1 MELKNVLKKN
11 CMCILQ
17 STDKNEALM
26 ELIRL
31 LVESGEIHDI
41 EKTKEQI
48 LYRENLMSTGIGLG
62 VGIPHVR
69 IENIDHPIM
78 AIGVSP
84 DGIDNY
90 ESIDDDNV
98 WLLVM
103 IIAGEEQHKEYIMLM
118 SSILSKIKSG
128 TTIEDLQEAASA
140 EEIFNI
146 LAEE

>member
-1 MELKNVLKKN
+1 MKLEDVMKRN
-11 CMCILQ
+11 CMCILK
-17 STDKNEALM
+17 STTKSEALM

-69 IENIDHPIM
+69 IESIDHPIM

-84 DGIDNY
+84 EGIDDY

-98 WLLVM
+98 CLIVM
-103 IIAGEEQHKEYIMLM
+103 IIAGE
-118 SSILSKIKSG
+118 
-128 TTIEDLQEAASA
+128 
-140 EEIFNI
+140 
-146 LAEE
+146 